1 MGKRIDHLILLT
13 FLVSLFFFFLLG
25 ALRSIPLCMALSL
38 LFGAAVLR
46 LLRRLPEGARTR
58 RRRLARQAEAYLD
71 AVVLRRAGE
80 AALLQALPPRAVV
93 LYRLA
98 GSALEREELL
108 SLWRAQTEPLTLATT
123 GSLPRSTA
131 DLAQSLQPPVALF
144 GRGDLIRRL
153 ADDPKIILPEVP
165 GTSRR
170 GGLRARWH
178 QALENNRLG
187 VAGSC
192 LYAAIL
198 LVLYL
203 FTGSVVYLACALCL
217 AALGGLSWRARRS
230 G

>member
-13 FLVSLFFFFLLG
+13 LSVSLFFFLLLG
-25 ALRSIPLCMALSL
+25 ALRSIPLCMAVSVF
-38 LFGAAVLR
+38 FGAAVLR
-46 LLRRLPEGARTR
+46 FLRRLPEGARAR
-58 RRRLARQAEAYLD
+58 RRRRARQAEAYLD
-71 AVVLRRAGE
+71 AVVLRRAGD
-80 AALLQALPPRAVV
+80 AALRQILPPHAVV

-123 GSLPRSTA
+123 GSFPRSTA

-144 GRGDLIRRL
+144 GRSDLIRRL
-153 ADDPKIILPEVP
+153 ADDPKIVLPEVP
-165 GTSRR
+165 RTAPR
-170 GGLRARWH
+170 GGLRARWR

-187 VAGSC
+187 LAGSC

-198 LVLYL
+198 LALYL
-203 FTGSVVYLACALCL
+203 FTGSAVYLACALCL
-217 AALGGLSWRARRS
+217 AALGGLSWRARHI